1 MNNKKILV
9 GIVLGLSLILATTLG
24 GVSSDFYDLV
34 DPLSMV
40 VLLSHVMLLF
50 ANKSYFE
57 ATAKISFYRSYF
69 FIALYILFSV
79 QHLDPDHL
87 ERVYRTRFP
96 GMGYFI
102 KNDLIFNVALSVSM
116 FSWLLFMVISGLLWL
131 KFLVYNGLNLIWRIR
146 DQGSKS

>member
-9 GIVLGLSLILATTLG
+9 GVVLGLSLILATTLG
-24 GVSSDFYDLV
+24 GVSSDFYDLL

-40 VLLSHVMLLF
+40 VLLSHLALLF
-50 ANKSYFE
+50 ANKSYFG
-57 ATAKISFYRSYF
+57 ATAKISFYLSYL
-69 FIALYILFSV
+69 FIALYLLFSV

-87 ERVYRTRFP
+87 GRVYRTRFS

-102 KNDLIFNVALSVSM
+102 KNDLIFNVALSISM
-116 FSWLLFMVISGLLWL
+116 FSWFLFMVISGLLWIKL
-131 KFLVYNGLNLIWRIR
+131 LVYSGINLIWSIR

>member
-1 MNNKKILV
+1 MNNRKILV
-9 GIVLGLSLILATTLG
+9 VITLGLSLILATTLDWKG
-24 GVSSDFYDLV
+24 SDFYDLL

-40 VLLSHVMLLF
+40 VLLSHLVLLF

-57 ATAKISFYRSYF
+57 ATAKISFYLSYLL
-69 FIALYILFSV
+69 IALYILFSV

-87 ERVYRTRFP
+87 ESVYRTRFS

-102 KNDLIFNVALSVSM
+102 KNDLIFNVALSISM

-131 KFLVYNGLNLIWRIR
+131 KFLVYNAINLIWRIR

>member
-1 MNNKKILV
+1 
-9 GIVLGLSLILATTLG
+9 
-24 GVSSDFYDLV
+24 
-34 DPLSMV
+34 
-40 VLLSHVMLLF
+40 
-50 ANKSYFE
+50 
-57 ATAKISFYRSYF
+57 
-69 FIALYILFSV
+69 LYILFSV